1 MGDRWTGIVCIV
13 CIVLRMVKE
22 IGKSW
27 QNKKSNITWVCPVCL
42 LRVRG
47 HAPGFTRLGHL
58 TIDHDVQEDLLL
70 DYLEQGKI
78 LAKRK

>member
-1 MGDRWTGIVCIV
+1 
-13 CIVLRMVKE
+13 MVKE

-58 TIDHDVQEDLLL
+58 TINHDVPEDLLL
-70 DYLEQGKI
+70 DYLEQGKT